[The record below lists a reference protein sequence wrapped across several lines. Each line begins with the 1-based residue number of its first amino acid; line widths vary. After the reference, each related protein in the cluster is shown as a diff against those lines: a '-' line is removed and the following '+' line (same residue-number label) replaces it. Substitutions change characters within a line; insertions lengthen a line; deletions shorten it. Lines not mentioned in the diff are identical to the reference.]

1 MVISISR
8 IRLWICTNM
17 LVNDN
22 EYGAPWNDQFY
33 WITIEDDEG
42 MRWDDLLTLSGPRDY
57 NNDDLLKAAQG
68 MFPGYIIV
76 EIRPY
81 EICR

>member
-1 MVISISR
+1 MR
-8 IRLWICTNM
+8 ICINM

-33 WITIEDDEG
+33 WVTMEDFDG
-42 MRWDDLLTLSGPRDY
+42 KQFRDLLTLSGPDNY
-57 NNDDLLKAAQG
+57 TDKELIKAAKG
-68 MFPGYIIV
+68 MFPEYDIIKV
-76 EIRPY
+76 EKY